1 MLNHPDHRSLRATRR
16 SFLGSTTASLG
27 AIALGTLLRPD
38 ALQAEVQVPRWPGVV
53 HPLHFQPRAKR
64 IIHLYMAGGPS
75 HLETF
80 DHKPKLAEMHGKP
93 MPESLTKGKQIAQLQ
108 GKKLTCLAPQW
119 PFENFGKSGLS
130 ICSKFPLIG
139 SLADELCLIRSMQT
153 EQINHDP
160 AHTLFNTGNANP
172 GRPAIGSWLT
182 YGLGDATQDLPNFV
196 VLSSVGKGGQAQPI
210 ASRQWSAGF
219 LPSRL
224 QGVEF
229 RSQGEPVLYATNPA
243 GIDQQRQ
250 RDAIDAIQSL
260 NKLHVDLFDD
270 PEAQT
275 RIAQYELA
283 YRMQTSV
290 PSLMDIS
297 QEPQQVLEK
306 YGTAGADGTFAGNCL
321 LARRMAE
328 RGVRFIQVYHRAWDH
343 HGNVKGSIETT
354 AKEVDRATWALITDL
369 KERGMLDDTL
379 IMFGGEFGRTPMAQG
394 SGRDHHIAGYSYM
407 LAGGGVKG
415 GFSYGETDEFGY
427 NAVKDVVQI
436 RDLHATILQLMGI
449 DHQKLSVKF
458 QGLEMKLTG
467 VEEAHVVSD
476 ILA

>member
-1 MLNHPDHRSLRATRR
+1 MLKHPSHEALRATRR
-16 SFLGSTTASLG
+16 SFLGQTTAGLG

-38 ALQAEVQVPRWPGVV
+38 SVRADVDVPRWPGVIS
-53 HPLHFQPRAKR
+53 PPHFPPKAKR

-108 GKKLTCLAPQW
+108 GRELKCFAPQW
-119 PFENFGKSGLS
+119 PFEQYGESGLS
-130 ICSKFPLIG
+130 ICSKFPMMG
-139 SLADELCLIRSMQT
+139 SIADKLCLIRSMKT

-160 AHTLFNTGNANP
+160 AHTLFNTGSANP
-172 GRPAIGSWLT
+172 GRPAIGAWLT
-182 YGLGDATQDLPNFV
+182 YGLGDSTQELPNFV

-243 GIDQQRQ
+243 GIDQKLQRE
-250 RDAIDAIQSL
+250 AIDAIQSL
-260 NKLHVDLFDD
+260 NRQYVDLFDD

-283 YRMQTSV
+283 YRMQASV

-297 QEPQQVLEK
+297 QEPKHVLEK
-306 YGTAGADGTFAGNCL
+306 YGTTGGDGTFAGNCL

-328 RGVRFIQVYHRAWDH
+328 RDVRFIQVYHRAWDH
-343 HGNVKGSIETT
+343 HGNVKGAIDIT
-354 AKEVDRATWALITDL
+354 AQEVDRATWALISDL
-369 KERGMLDDTL
+369 EERDMLKDTL

-407 LAGGGVKG
+407 LAGGGIKG
-415 GFSYGETDEFGY
+415 GTSYGETDEFGY
-427 NAVKDVVQI
+427 NAVTDVVQI
-436 RDLHATILQLMGI
+436 RDLHATLLQLMGI
-449 DHQKLSVKF
+449 DHERLSVKF
-458 QGLEMKLTG
+458 QGLDLKLTG
-467 VEEAHVVSD
+467 VEEARVLKE

>member
-1 MLNHPDHRSLRATRR
+1 MLQHPDHETMRATRR
-16 SFLGSTTASLG
+16 SFLGRSTAGIG
-27 AIALGTLLRPD
+27 AIALGSLLRPD
-38 ALQAEVQVPRWPGVV
+38 SLLGDVVVPKWHGVIN
-53 HPLHFQPRAKR
+53 PPHFKPRAKR

-80 DHKPKLAEMHGKP
+80 DYKPKLAEMNGKP

-108 GKKLTCLAPQW
+108 GKKLVCLAPQW
-119 PFENFGKSGLS
+119 PFQQYGESGLNIS
-130 ICSKFPLIG
+130 SKFPLIG
-139 SLADELCLIRSMQT
+139 SLADKLCLIRSMKT

-182 YGLGDATQDLPNFV
+182 YGLGDSTQNLPNFV
-196 VLSSVGKGGQAQPI
+196 VLSSIGRGGQAQPI
-210 ASRQWSAGF
+210 ASRQWSSGF

-229 RSQGEPVLYATNPA
+229 RSRGEPVLYATNPP
-243 GIDQQRQ
+243 GINDSRQ
-250 RDAIDAIQSL
+250 REAINAVQAL
-260 NKLHVDLFDD
+260 NKIHDELFDD
-270 PEAQT
+270 PEAAT

-283 YRMQTSV
+283 YRMQASV
-290 PSLMDIS
+290 PGLMDVS
-297 QEPQQVLEK
+297 DEPQHVLEK
-306 YGTAGADGTFAGNCL
+306 YGTKGADGTFAGNCL

-328 RGVRFIQVYHRAWDH
+328 RDVRFIQVYHRGWDH
-343 HGNVKGSIETT
+343 HGNIKKSIETT
-354 AKEVDRATWALITDL
+354 AGEVDRATHALISDL
-369 KERGMLDDTL
+369 AERGMLEDTL

-415 GFSYGETDEFGY
+415 GVSYGETDEFGY
-427 NAVKDVVQI
+427 NSVKDIVHI

-449 DHQKLSVKF
+449 DHERLSVKF
-458 QGLEMKLTG
+458 QGLDMRLTG
-467 VEEAHVVSD
+467 VEAARVIKE